1 MRAEAQRARF
11 KLPAWPT
18 TTIGSFPQTTEIRGL
33 RLDFKKGNL
42 DANNYRTGI
51 AEHIKQ
57 AIIEQERLGLDVL
70 VHGEAERND
79 MVEYFGEH
87 LDGFV
92 FTQNGWVQ
100 SYGSRCV
107 KPPVVIGDIS
117 RPAPI
122 TVEWAKYAQSL
133 TDKPVKGMLTGP
145 VTILC
150 WSFPREDVTRETIAK
165 QIALALR
172 DEVEDLEAAGMGLFE
187 STNRRCAKVYH
198 CVAATGTPIW
208 NGVWKPSAS
217 TRRWRRMKLEST
229 PTCVTASST
238 TLWIRSPRWTRM

>member
-1 MRAEAQRARF
+1 MADHHDWF
-11 KLPAWPT
+11 LPANHGNSYPAS
-18 TTIGSFPQTTEIRGL
+18 GFQ
-33 RLDFKKGNL
+33 KGNL

-51 AEHIKQ
+51 AEHIRQ
-57 AIIEQERLGLDVL
+57 AIVEQERLGLDVL

-107 KPPVVIGDIS
+107 KPPIVIGDIS

-150 WSFPREDVTRETIAK
+150 WSFRVKMSA
-165 QIALALR
+165 
-172 DEVEDLEAAGMGLFE
+172 V
-187 STNRRCAKVYH
+187 
-198 CVAATGTPIW
+198 
-208 NGVWKPSAS
+208 KPSPNKL
-217 TRRWRRMKLEST
+217 RWRCVMKWRT
-229 PTCVTASST
+229 
-238 TLWIRSPRWTRM
+238 RSRRNWHHPD

>member
-11 KLPAWPT
+11 KLPH
-18 TTIGSFPQTTEIRGL
+18 GRR
-33 RLDFKKGNL
+33 RLSVRFRKPRKFAACVWTSKGNL

-133 TDKPVKGMLTGP
+133 TDKPVKG
-145 VTILC
+145 C
-150 WSFPREDVTRETIAK
+150 
-165 QIALALR
+165 
-172 DEVEDLEAAGMGLFE
+172 
-187 STNRRCAKVYH
+187 
-198 CVAATGTPIW
+198 
-208 NGVWKPSAS
+208 
-217 TRRWRRMKLEST
+217 
-229 PTCVTASST
+229 
-238 TLWIRSPRWTRM
+238 